1 MEDRIRANGKYN
13 FKKNAPLY
21 LMLAPFMLLFFT
33 FTVFPVMFSIFIS
46 FTHYNVLQPP
56 TFIGFD
62 NFRRLFLED
71 DLFILSIQNTFI
83 MALITGPLGY
93 LLAFLMAWLI
103 NELPTKL
110 RVVLTIVFYAPSI
123 SGNAF
128 VLFLFLFSSDP
139 FGWLNATLL
148 SLGILDEAV
157 LWLSDPAYM
166 MPIVIG
172 VSLWMSLG
180 FGFLSF
186 VAGLQTVDRAQ
197 YEAAY
202 VDGITNRWQ
211 ELWFVT
217 LPNMRPILMFGAV
230 LSITGALGVGDLT
243 MALTGFPSAQYATH
257 TMVNH
262 LVDFGSVRMELGY
275 ASSIAVILLVL
286 MLTAN
291 KLVQMFLR
299 RVGT

>member
-1 MEDRIRANGKYN
+1 LDDRIRANGKYN

-33 FTVFPVMFSIFIS
+33 FTVFPVMFSIIIS
-46 FTHYNVLQPP
+46 FTHYDVLQPP
-56 TFIGFD
+56 TFVGFD

-110 RVVLTIVFYAPSI
+110 RVMLTIIFYAPSI

-148 SLGILDEAV
+148 SLGIIENAV
-157 LWLSDPAYM
+157 LWLSDPAWM

-186 VAGLQTVDRAQ
+186 VAGLQTVDRTQ

-202 VDGITNRWQ
+202 VDGIANRWQ
-211 ELWFVT
+211 ELWFIT

-230 LSITGALGVGDLT
+230 LSITGSLGIGDLT
-243 MALTGFPSAQYATH
+243 AALTGFPSAQYATH

-275 ASSIAVILLVL
+275 ASSIAVVLLVI
-286 MLTAN
+286 MLSAN